1 MEYEQIMEYCA
12 DASNISSFQDFLY
25 CLYSRAKAEYVFHQS
40 FSSVNQDEFTKICK
54 GLHLTDQCLEEKA
67 EEFSD
72 RLSSL
77 LEPTLSEEV
86 DKEFFKNDSIEDMIG
101 YINGNLKMAEKGGNC
116 VGYHLKNAYACFKQL
131 PRCTTNEDVEVLSIF
146 KDKVEDLKSA

>member
-12 DASNISSFQDFLY
+12 DASNITSFQDFIY
-25 CLYSRAKAEYVFHQS
+25 CVYSRAKAEYMFHQS
-40 FSSVNQDEFTKICK
+40 FSSINQDEFTKICK
-54 GLHLTDQCLEEKA
+54 GLDLTDKCLEEKS

-72 RLSSL
+72 RLNSL

-86 DKEFFKNDSIEDMIG
+86 DAEGFSTYSLADKLA
-101 YINGNLKMAEKGGNC
+101 YINSQLKNIEKRSNC
-116 VGYHLKNAYACFKQL
+116 TGFHLKNAYSCFRQL
-131 PRCTTNEDVEVLSIF
+131 PRCTTNEDIEVLSII